1 MKAFL
6 SILKWVG
13 VALVIVVVGFAL
25 FVFVRA
31 DRTYSAPYPDIAASA
46 DSALI
51 ARGKHLFYGPAHC
64 AGCHAPRDQ
73 VALLEQGEEVLPS
86 GGEDFHLPIG
96 IVHAPNITPDEE
108 TGIGTYTDQELA
120 RTLRFGVKRNGQ
132 ALMDFM
138 PFYDLSERDLTAV
151 ISFLRSLPPVRNER
165 PAHEWNFMGNAVR
178 ALGMIKPMGDADV
191 PPAPPV
197 DSTAEYGHYLAE
209 SVANCRGCHTRRDL
223 MTGGWIGTDY
233 AGQMVFTL
241 ANEQGN
247 PVEDRYFITPNLTPD
262 PETGRIANWT
272 QDMFIARFRQG
283 RTIPGSPMP
292 WGQYSM
298 MTDLELAALYK
309 FFQSLEPVKADA
321 PIPFGVQEGTPPGS

>member
-1 MKAFL
+1 
-6 SILKWVG
+6 
-13 VALVIVVVGFAL
+13 
-25 FVFVRA
+25 
-31 DRTYSAPYPDIAASA
+31 
-46 DSALI
+46 
-51 ARGKHLFYGPAHC
+51 
-64 AGCHAPRDQ
+64 
-73 VALLEQGEEVLPS
+73 
-86 GGEDFHLPIG
+86 
-96 IVHAPNITPDEE
+96 
-108 TGIGTYTDQELA
+108 
-120 RTLRFGVKRNGQ
+120 
-132 ALMDFM
+132 
-138 PFYDLSERDLTAV
+138 
-151 ISFLRSLPPVRNER
+151 
-165 PAHEWNFMGNAVR
+165 
-178 ALGMIKPMGDADV
+178 
-191 PPAPPV
+191 
-197 DSTAEYGHYLAE
+197 
-209 SVANCRGCHTRRDL
+209 